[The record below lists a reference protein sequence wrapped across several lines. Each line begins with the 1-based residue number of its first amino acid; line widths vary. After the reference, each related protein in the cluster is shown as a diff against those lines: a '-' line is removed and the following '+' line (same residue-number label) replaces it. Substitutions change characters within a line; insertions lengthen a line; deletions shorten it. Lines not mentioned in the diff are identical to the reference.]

1 MPFAPR
7 IIIHPT
13 NLIVSGPTS
22 STATFHCSAYACDN
36 LAFEWK
42 RINKNLPEKSL
53 VSRNGTT
60 SILSIPNV
68 TSEDVGEYYCVVWAN
83 DQSSQSNIAELQ
95 FSGLSNYKYS
105 FYLRILTN
113 SIHTYTY
120 IYNIYI
126 YTHTHTHIY
135 IYIYIIMDVC
145 IGGKNFCLFLM

>member
-1 MPFAPR
+1 MPFAPQ

-22 STATFHCSAYACDN
+22 STATFHCSAYACDNLAFEWKRINKNLHN

-68 TSEDVGEYYCVVWAN
+68 TSEDVGEYYCGVWAN
-83 DQSSQSNIAELQ
+83 DQSSQSNTAELQ

-113 SIHTYTY
+113 SIHTY
-120 IYNIYI
+120 
-126 YTHTHTHIY
+126 IY
-135 IYIYIIMDVC
+135 IYIYI
-145 IGGKNFCLFLM
+145 